1 MDAGIV
7 KLRGK
12 NIFFSSS
19 VVEGSY
25 PSIGRKLVSDLAKTI
40 TRSASRPIVINPVML
55 FPVGTRAKAIRR
67 LLLEISK
74 TAEERGI
81 IVGKGH
87 TEITS
92 RVHEIIL
99 IATMFGTDESK
110 GVV

>member
-7 KLRGK
+7 ELRGK
-12 NIFFSSS
+12 NIFFTSG
-19 VVEGSY
+19 VVKGSD
-25 PSIGRKLVSDLAKTI
+25 PSIGRKLVSDLAKMI
-40 TRSASRPIVINPVML
+40 TQSATQPMLINPVL
-55 FPVGTRAKAIRR
+55 LLPVGTRARPIRR

-74 TAEERGI
+74 TAEEHGV

-99 IATMFGTDESK
+99 IATMFGSDKSN
-110 GVV
+110 GAV